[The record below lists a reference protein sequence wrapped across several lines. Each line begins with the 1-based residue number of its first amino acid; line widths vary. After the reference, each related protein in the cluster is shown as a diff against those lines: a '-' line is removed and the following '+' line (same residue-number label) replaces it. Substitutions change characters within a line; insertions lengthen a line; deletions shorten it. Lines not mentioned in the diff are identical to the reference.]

1 MPSLQGF
8 TPTQKAQPARP
19 IEAAFKPEAVPLS
32 DPFGAQ
38 RLARS
43 KVKTFRGYQWLA
55 NDILRG
61 LDAGPPTRAQQDEI
75 RAENKRLMPGE
86 IDPNAYR
93 QRIVRKA
100 VPYERRCRSRRGWV
114 RCEFVLPKQ
123 LLKGLKELAKF
134 KAGEQ
139 AAQRLQEPYG
149 YRRRYPKTVSRL
161 VSECVNRLL
170 AENGFSEYLVDD

>member
-1 MPSLQGF
+1 MSSQPQLKLQRF
-8 TPTQKAQPARP
+8 APARP
-19 IEAAFKPEAVPLS
+19 AEVATKLTPVPS
-32 DPFGAQ
+32 TNDPFGAQ

-43 KVKTFRGYQWLA
+43 KVKTLRGCQWLA

-75 RAENKRLMPGE
+75 RAEKKRLMPEE

-93 QRIVRKA
+93 QRTARKA
-100 VPYERRCRSRRGWV
+100 VPYERRHRSRRGWV
-114 RCEFVLPKQ
+114 KCEFVLPKQ
-123 LLKGLKELAKF
+123 LLKSLKELAKF

-139 AAQRLQEPYG
+139 AARRLQEPYG
-149 YRRRYPKTVSRL
+149 YRRRYPKTVSRF
-161 VSECVNRLL
+161 VAQAVNQLL